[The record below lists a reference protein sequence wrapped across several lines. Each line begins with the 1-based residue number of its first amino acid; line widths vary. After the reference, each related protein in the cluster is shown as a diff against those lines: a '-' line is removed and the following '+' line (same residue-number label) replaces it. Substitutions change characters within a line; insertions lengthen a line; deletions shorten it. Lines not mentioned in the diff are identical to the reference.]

1 MQTLTRHI
9 LGQLTGATLSVT
21 LALTFAIWLMQSL
34 RLLDYIVNRGLQA
47 TTFLYFVALLLPS
60 FLSIVLPI
68 AAFCATLFVYYK
80 LTADRELIVMRSAGF
95 SQVDLA
101 RPALILAI
109 AITAIGYTISI
120 YLLPISH
127 REFRDLKYQ
136 LGNEYSAAILQE
148 GVFNTLTD
156 GITIFVRERSLNG
169 DLKGILAH
177 DNRDL
182 DNPVTMMAER
192 GALRR
197 TDEGPH
203 IVLENGNRQVV
214 DVKNGRLQML
224 YFDKYSFNL
233 SQFETASKERA
244 LDRREQTIS
253 QLLSPPTNLPA
264 RTQRT
269 YIAEAHQ
276 RMVYPLYSIAF
287 VLVALAA
294 LLSGEFSRRGQVKR
308 VVVAIFCVASLQIIL
323 LTLNDYAKSTLSIVP
338 AIYATPLSAI
348 AVSLLF
354 VLRDSRRRAVPPPSS
369 SGEAVAAQ

>member
-1 MQTLTRHI
+1 M
-9 LGQLTGATLSVT
+9 LGQLTAATLSVT

-95 SQVDLA
+95 SQMDLA
-101 RPALILAI
+101 RPAIILATVL
-109 AITAIGYTISI
+109 TAVGYLISV
-120 YLLPISH
+120 YLLPVSH

-136 LGNEYSAAILQE
+136 LSNEYSAAILQE
-148 GVFNTLTD
+148 GVFNTLTE

-169 DLKGILAH
+169 ALKGILAH

-182 DNPVTMMAER
+182 DNPVTMMAET
-192 GALRR
+192 GALQRS
-197 TDEGPH
+197 DEGPH

-233 SQFETASKERA
+233 SQFETASKSRD
-244 LDRREQTIS
+244 LSRREQTIP
-253 QLLSPPTNLPA
+253 QLLNPDKSLPA

-269 YIAEAHQ
+269 HIAEAHQ
-276 RMVYPLYSIAF
+276 RMAYPLYTIAF
-287 VLVALAA
+287 VLVALAC

-308 VVVAIFCVASLQIIL
+308 VVAAIFCVAILQITL
-323 LTLNDYAKSTLSIVP
+323 LTLNDYAKASLSVIP

-348 AVSLLF
+348 AVALII
-354 VLRDSRRRAVPPPSS
+354 VLRDSRRKAITPP
-369 SGEAVAAQ
+369 GDQVMANA

>member
-1 MQTLTRHI
+1 MHTLTRHI

-80 LTADRELIVMRSAGF
+80 LAADRELIVMRSAGF
-95 SQVDLA
+95 SQIDLA
-101 RPALILAI
+101 RPAMILAI

-120 YLLPISH
+120 YLLPVSH
-127 REFRDLKYQ
+127 REFRNLKYQ
-136 LGNEYSAAILQE
+136 LSNEYSAAILQE
-148 GVFNTLTD
+148 GVFNTLTE

-192 GALRR
+192 GALTR

-203 IVLENGNRQVV
+203 IILENGNRQVV
-214 DVKNGRLQML
+214 DVENGRLQML

-244 LDRREQTIS
+244 RDRREQTIVE
-253 QLLSPPTNLPA
+253 LLSPDTKLPA

-276 RMVYPLYSIAF
+276 RLVYPLYSIAF
-287 VLVALAA
+287 ILVALAA

-308 VVVAIFCVASLQIIL
+308 VVVAIFCVASLQVIL
-323 LTLNDYAKSTLSIVP
+323 LTLNDYAKASLAIVP

-348 AVSLLF
+348 AVSLIF
-354 VLRDSRRRAVPPPSS
+354 VLRDSRRRAVSPPGS
-369 SGEAVAAQ
+369 EAVAG

>member
-1 MQTLTRHI
+1 MHTLTRHI

-101 RPALILAI
+101 RPAIMLAL
-109 AITAIGYTISI
+109 AITAIGYSISI

-182 DNPVTMMAER
+182 ENPVTMMAER

-203 IVLENGNRQVV
+203 IVLQNGNRQVV

-244 LDRREQTIS
+244 LDRREQTIPE
-253 QLLSPPTNLPA
+253 LLNPPNNLPA

-308 VVVAIFCVASLQIIL
+308 VIVAIVCVASLQIIL
-323 LTLNDYAKSTLSIVP
+323 LTLNDYAKSSLTILP

-348 AVSLLF
+348 AISLIF
-354 VLRDSRRRAVPPPSS
+354 VLRDSRRRAVPPPGS
-369 SGEAVAAQ
+369 EAVAAP

>member
-109 AITAIGYTISI
+109 VITAIGYTISV
-120 YLLPISH
+120 YLLPVSH

-182 DNPVTMMAER
+182 ENPVTMMAER

-214 DVKNGRLQML
+214 DVENGRLQML

-244 LDRREQTIS
+244 LDRREQTIP
-253 QLLSPPTNLPA
+253 QLLNPPSHLPA

-276 RMVYPLYSIAF
+276 RLVYPLYSIAF

-308 VVVAIFCVASLQIIL
+308 VIAAIVCVASLQIIL
-323 LTLNDYAKSTLSIVP
+323 LTLNDYAKSTLAIVP

-348 AVSLLF
+348 AVSLIF
-354 VLRDSRRRAVPPPSS
+354 VLRDSRRRAVPPPSD
-369 SGEAVAAQ
+369 EMVAAQ

>member
-1 MQTLTRHI
+1 MHTLTRHI

-34 RLLDYIVNRGLQA
+34 RLLDYIVNRGLEA

-95 SQVDLA
+95 SQFDLA
-101 RPALILAI
+101 RPALILALV
-109 AITAIGYTISI
+109 ITAISYTISI
-120 YLLPISH
+120 YFLPASH

-136 LGNEYSAAILQE
+136 LSNEYSAAILQE

-169 DLKGILAH
+169 ALKGILAH

-182 DNPVTMMAER
+182 DNPVTMMAEQGTLQR
-192 GALRR
+192 S
-197 TDEGPH
+197 DEGPH

-214 DVKNGRLQML
+214 DLKNGRLQML

-233 SQFETASKERA
+233 AQFETASKERS
-244 LDRREQTIS
+244 LTRREQTIT
-253 QLLSPPTNLPA
+253 QLLNPSPTLPA

-269 YIAEAHQ
+269 NIAEAHQ
-276 RMVYPLYSIAF
+276 RLVYPLYTIAF
-287 VLVALAA
+287 VLVALAS

-308 VVVAIFCVASLQIIL
+308 VVMAILCVAMLQIIL
-323 LTLNDYAKSTLSIVP
+323 LTLNDYAKASLTIVP

-348 AVSLLF
+348 AVALIF
-354 VLRDSRRRAVPPPSS
+354 VLRDHRRKAVSPPGS
-369 SGEAVAAQ
+369 EAMAGT

>member
-1 MQTLTRHI
+1 MHTLTRHI

-101 RPALILAI
+101 RPAMILAT
-109 AITAIGYTISI
+109 AITIIGYAISV
-120 YLLPISH
+120 YFLPISH
-127 REFRDLKYQ
+127 REFRNLKYQ
-136 LGNEYSAAILQE
+136 LSNEYSAAILQE
-148 GVFNTLTD
+148 GVFNTLTE

-169 DLKGILAH
+169 ELRGILAH

-182 DNPVTMMAER
+182 DNPVTMMAES

-197 TDEGPH
+197 SDEGPH

-214 DVKNGRLQML
+214 DLKTGRLQML
-224 YFDKYSFNL
+224 YFDSYSFNL

-244 LDRREQTIS
+244 KDRRELTIPE
-253 QLLSPPTNLPA
+253 LLSPDTKLPA

-294 LLSGEFSRRGQVKR
+294 LLSGEFSRRGQVQR
-308 VVVAIFCVASLQIIL
+308 VVVAIFCVASLQVIL
-323 LTLNDYAKSTLSIVP
+323 LTLNDYAKSSLSIVP

-348 AVSLLF
+348 AVSLIF
-354 VLRDSRRRAVPPPSS
+354 VLRDSRRRAVSPPSS
-369 SGEAVAAQ
+369 EAMAGS

>member
-120 YLLPISH
+120 YLLPVSH

-148 GVFNTLTD
+148 GVFNTLTE

-182 DNPVTMMAER
+182 DNPVTMMAES
-192 GALRR
+192 GSLRR

-244 LDRREQTIS
+244 LDRREQTIPELFNPAS
-253 QLLSPPTNLPA
+253 HLPA

-276 RMVYPLYSIAF
+276 RLVYPLYSIAF

-308 VVVAIFCVASLQIIL
+308 VIVAIFCVASLQIIL

-348 AVSLLF
+348 AVSLIF

-369 SGEAVAAQ
+369 SEAVAAQ

>member
-1 MQTLTRHI
+1 MHTLTRHI
-9 LGQLTGATLSVT
+9 LGQLTWATLSVT

-34 RLLDYIVNRGLQA
+34 RLLDYIVNRGLNA

-95 SQVDLA
+95 SQFDLA
-101 RPALILAI
+101 RPAIILAV
-109 AITAIGYTISI
+109 AITVIGYAISI
-120 YLLPISH
+120 YFLPASH

-136 LGNEYSAAILQE
+136 LSNEYSAAILQE

-169 DLKGILAH
+169 VLKGILAH

-192 GALRR
+192 GALQRS
-197 TDEGPH
+197 DEGPH
-203 IVLENGNRQVV
+203 IILENGNRQVV

-233 SQFETASKERA
+233 SQFETESKERA
-244 LDRREQTIS
+244 LTRRELTIPE
-253 QLLSPPTNLPA
+253 LLDPPSRLPA

-276 RMVYPLYSIAF
+276 RMVYPLYTIAF
-287 VLVALAA
+287 VLVALAT

-308 VVVAIFCVASLQIIL
+308 VVVAILCVALLQITL
-323 LTLNDYAKSTLSIVP
+323 LTLNDYAKSSLSIVP
-338 AIYATPLSAI
+338 AIYATPISAI
-348 AVSLLF
+348 AVALIF
-354 VLRDSRRRAVPPPSS
+354 VLRDARRRAVSPPGDGAMASS
-369 SGEAVAAQ
+369 

>member
-1 MQTLTRHI
+1 MHTLTRHI

-21 LALTFAIWLMQSL
+21 LALTAAIWLMQSL
-34 RLLDYIVNRGLQA
+34 RLLDYIVNRGLHA

-101 RPALILAI
+101 RPAIILALS
-109 AITAIGYTISI
+109 ITAVGYLISV
-120 YLLPISH
+120 YLLPVSH

-136 LGNEYSAAILQE
+136 LSNEYSAAILQE
-148 GVFNTLTD
+148 GVFNTLTE

-169 DLKGILAH
+169 ALKGILAH

-182 DNPVTMMAER
+182 DNPVTMMAESGTLQR
-192 GALRR
+192 S
-197 TDEGPH
+197 DEGPH
-203 IVLENGNRQVV
+203 IVLQNGNRQVV
-214 DVKNGRLQML
+214 DIKNGRLQML

-233 SQFETASKERA
+233 SQFETASKGRD
-244 LDRREQTIS
+244 LSRREQTII
-253 QLLSPPTNLPA
+253 QLLNPDTSLPA

-269 YIAEAHQ
+269 HIAEAHQ
-276 RMVYPLYSIAF
+276 RMAYPLYTLAF
-287 VLVALAA
+287 VLVALAT

-308 VVVAIFCVASLQIIL
+308 VVAAIFCVAVLQITL
-323 LTLNDYAKSTLSIVP
+323 LTLNDFAKASLTVIP

-348 AVSLLF
+348 AVSLIF
-354 VLRDSRRRAVPPPSS
+354 VLRDSRRKAVSPPSNPAMAS
-369 SGEAVAAQ
+369 T